1 MNFRLRDK
9 FEKAV
14 NILLGKEK
22 QEAEVR
28 FWRNEINRYI
38 KWYNGEIPELY
49 GNPVPVKKVY
59 NRKKEIAAIL
69 TFFEIHQKNKYLK
82 DLMLEKDSL
91 VGKKVLDVGSGPFP
105 NTLCFEG
112 CEVYSL
118 DPLHGRYLEA
128 GFPIHCY
135 EQRARFVQAFAEDI
149 PFDDSFFDAIV
160 SVNAIDHVDNFEKT
174 ALELKRVSSPSVKFR
189 MHVHYHP
196 KTTAEPLELNDEV
209 FLRNYS
215 WVPNIKKLNES
226 KQKTGSVVADDRELY
241 VIWGN

>member
-1 MNFRLRDK
+1 MNFPLRDK

-28 FWRNEINRYI
+28 FWRNEIKRYL

-49 GNPVPVKKVY
+49 GNSTPTNKIY
-59 NRKKEIAAIL
+59 NIKKEIAAIL
-69 TFFEIHQKNKYLK
+69 TFFEVHQKRKYLK
-82 DLMLEKDSL
+82 DLLLEPNSL
-91 VGKKVLDVGSGPFP
+91 IGSKVLDVGSGPFP
-105 NTLCFEG
+105 NALCFSE

-118 DPLHGRYLEA
+118 DPLHHRYLEA

-135 EQRARFVQAFAEDI
+135 DQRARFVHAFAEDI
-149 PFDDSFFDAIV
+149 PFDDHFFDAIV
-160 SVNAIDHVDNFEKT
+160 SVNAIDHVDDFKKT
-174 ALELKRVSSPSVKFR
+174 ALEIKRVSKPTVKFR

-196 KTTAEPLELNDEV
+196 KTTAEPLELNDDV
-209 FLRNYS
+209 FLENYS
-215 WVPNIKKLNES
+215 WVKNIKKLNES
-226 KQKTGSVVADDRELY
+226 RQKTGSIVTNEKELY